1 MVFETWTV
9 KRGAKSLY
17 WLGYP
22 EQHSQVF
29 NLIVFS
35 VKQLSHSSLLPKA

>member
-9 KRGAKSLY
+9 KPVAKSLY

-29 NLIVFS
+29 NLKLFS
-35 VKQLSHSSLLPKA
+35 VTQLSHLSLLPKA